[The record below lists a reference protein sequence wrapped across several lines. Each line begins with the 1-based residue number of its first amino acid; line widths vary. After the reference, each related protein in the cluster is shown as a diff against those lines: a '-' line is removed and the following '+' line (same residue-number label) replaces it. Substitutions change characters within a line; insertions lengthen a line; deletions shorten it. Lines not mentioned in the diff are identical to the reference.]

1 MELFTYYRSTSSY
14 RVRIALALKGLD
26 YQTVAVNLIAANG
39 GEHRQPPYLAINPQ
53 GRVPAL
59 RTDNGDVLT
68 QSPAIIEYLEE
79 QYPQVPLLSS
89 DLITRA
95 HERAV
100 ASLISC
106 DIHPLHNVSVLN
118 QLRALGQDE
127 PQVVQWI
134 SHWITQGLAAIE
146 PLIGDSGYCFGPQP
160 GLADVYLMPQ
170 LYAAERFNVVLT
182 AYPRILRVARLA
194 QDHPA
199 FIKAHPARQPDTPG

>member
-26 YQTVAVNLIAANG
+26 YQTVALNLIAANG
-39 GEHRQPPYLAINPQ
+39 GEHRQPPHLAINPQ

-100 ASLISC
+100 ASLIGC

-146 PLIGDSGYCFGPQP
+146 QLIGDSGYCFGPQP

-170 LYAAERFNVVLT
+170 LYAAERFNVVLS

>member
-100 ASLISC
+100 ASMIGC

>member
-100 ASLISC
+100 ASLIGC

-170 LYAAERFNVVLT
+170 LYAAERFNVVLS

>member
-39 GEHRQPPYLAINPQ
+39 GEHRQSPYLAINPQ

-79 QYPQVPLLSS
+79 QYPQVPLLSN

-100 ASLISC
+100 ASLIGC

>member
-100 ASLISC
+100 ASLIGC

-146 PLIGDSGYCFGPQP
+146 QLIGDSGYCFGPQP

-170 LYAAERFNVVLT
+170 LYAAERFNAVLS

>member
-100 ASLISC
+100 ASLIGC

-170 LYAAERFNVVLT
+170 LYAAERFNAVLS

>member
-1 MELFTYYRSTSSY
+1 M
-14 RVRIALALKGLD
+14 
-26 YQTVAVNLIAANG
+26 
-39 GEHRQPPYLAINPQ
+39 
-53 GRVPAL
+53 
-59 RTDNGDVLT
+59 
-68 QSPAIIEYLEE
+68 
-79 QYPQVPLLSS
+79 LSS

-100 ASLISC
+100 ASLIGC